1 MAGNFKERI
10 LRKDELF
17 QAIRWFNLIIG
28 VMNLYLYGQ
37 GGGYH
42 LLGIGI
48 INIGVWVFTR
58 RTNK

>member
-1 MAGNFKERI
+1 MTSLTLKFM
-10 LRKDELF
+10 RKDELY
-17 QAIRWFNLIIG
+17 QAARWLNLIIG
-28 VMNLYLYGQ
+28 FINLYLYSY

-58 RTNK
+58 KTNK

>member
-1 MAGNFKERI
+1 LK
-10 LRKDELF
+10 KDELF
-17 QAIRWFNLIIG
+17 QAARWLNLIIG
-28 VMNLYLYGQ
+28 FMHLYLYSM

-58 RTNK
+58 RMNK